1 MIQTGE
7 KAFAADVE
15 NTGKLPQDGEPVL
28 ISRNE
33 AIREI
38 RSRITLVARSEAAVL
53 VTGESG
59 TGKEVIARLIHH
71 SGFRS
76 EGPFVAINCAA
87 MPKDVIDNELFGHER
102 EAFTGAVSKKAGCF
116 EMAQKGTLFLDE
128 IAEMHPQSQA
138 KLLRAIEA
146 KSFRRLGGREEV
158 NVDVRIVAATNR
170 DVPKAIHAGELRE
183 DLYYRLNVI
192 ELHLPPLRER
202 REDLPLLAGHFL
214 SVFSEK
220 YGTPVKRFTPRAME
234 KLASYDWPG
243 NVREFRNLME
253 RTVLVCPEEEVDVSR
268 LPDRKSGRGEGTN
281 GLSIPD
287 GTSLAEGTRLM
298 ILRTLSQCAG
308 NKTKA
313 ARVLGMS
320 RKALYDRLR
329 LYGKEP

>member
-1 MIQTGE
+1 
-7 KAFAADVE
+7 
-15 NTGKLPQDGEPVL
+15 
-28 ISRNE
+28 
-33 AIREI
+33 
-38 RSRITLVARSEAAVL
+38 
-53 VTGESG
+53 
-59 TGKEVIARLIHH
+59 
-71 SGFRS
+71 
-76 EGPFVAINCAA
+76 
-87 MPKDVIDNELFGHER
+87 
-102 EAFTGAVSKKAGCF
+102 
-116 EMAQKGTLFLDE
+116 
-128 IAEMHPQSQA
+128 MHPQSQA

-214 SVFSEK
+214 SLFSEK

-243 NVREFRNLME
+243 NIREFRNLME
-253 RTVLVCPEEEVDVSR
+253 RTVLVCPEEEVDVPH
-268 LPDRKSGRGEGTN
+268 LPDRMAGRGEGTN

-298 ILRTLSQCAG
+298 ILRTLSQCSG